1 MSVDTGRSIARRGLP
16 APRVLGLLFTTSC
29 YEGAIHTTA
38 TAVLAQQIDRQ
49 WRHRFNKLSPRG
61 LRDPADGSSTRGG
74 SSSVRGRVRSPHMAK
89 LQAASVPTA
98 YGSCVPRAS
107 APWDRQTDGSRY
119 RLMPPLAMAG
129 T

>member
-1 MSVDTGRSIARRGLP
+1 MSVDTGRSIAR
-16 APRVLGLLFTTSC
+16 VLRLLFTTSC

-49 WRHRFNKLSPRG
+49 WRHRFNKLSPG
-61 LRDPADGSSTRGG
+61 GCETPADGSSTRGG

-107 APWDRQTDGSRY
+107 APCYRQTDGSRY
-119 RLMPPLAMAG
+119 RLMPPPLAMAG